1 MGASIRQVV
10 LIWKGHCNTNLTS
23 YSVGDGFI
31 RQQAFIWE
39 GLSIRSFNF
48 CLCFQN
54 SSVQI
59 FMIQCVSSGP
69 LCPAP
74 IMTHLLQISLTRS
87 SLQNTS
93 RPTLLLEEGIL
104 HCLEQG
110 GCTPGLP
117 VLKSWCLVLLMQDSL
132 TNWNSL
138 MTVEEGRL
146 NKDESKPLF
155 VWFKLSNNI
164 KYKCGLWV

>member
-10 LIWKGHCNTNLTS
+10 LIRKGHCDTNLTS

-31 RQQAFIWE
+31 RQEAFLWD

-48 CLCFQN
+48 CLCLQN
-54 SSVQI
+54 SSAQI
-59 FMIQCVSSGP
+59 FMIQSASSGL
-69 LCPAP
+69 LCLAP

-87 SLQNTS
+87 SLQNMS
-93 RPTLLLEEGIL
+93 RPTLPSEEGIL
-104 HCLEQG
+104 HCLEQE
-110 GCTPGLP
+110 GCTPGLQ

-138 MTVEEGRL
+138 MTVEEGRF

-155 VWFKLSNNI
+155 VQLK
-164 KYKCGLWV
+164 LWVIIWKINVD